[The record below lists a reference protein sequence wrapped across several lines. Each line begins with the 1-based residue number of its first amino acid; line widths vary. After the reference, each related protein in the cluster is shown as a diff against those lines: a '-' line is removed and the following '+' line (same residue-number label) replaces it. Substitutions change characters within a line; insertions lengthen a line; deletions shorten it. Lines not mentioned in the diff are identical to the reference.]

1 MTFPTLQRKM
11 VKALEHLKSNPKTM
25 FRFIEAF
32 KDTTTAIQDIRE
44 NREDCR
50 HFDFLL
56 GLLTTTM
63 HVEQ

>member
-11 VKALEHLKSNPKTM
+11 VKALEHLKNNPRKM
-25 FRFIEAF
+25 FQFIEAF
-32 KDTTTAIQDIRE
+32 KGTTMAIDDLRE
-44 NREDCR
+44 DREDCQ